1 MKLTA
6 DNYFSKEAAKE
17 YCSVSQLKRFIG
29 SAGRLG
35 CEVQALAE
43 INGEIEPPEPS
54 KAMLLGSYVDC
65 LLLEPEKKEEFENKH
80 PEMFSS
86 RGETKGQL
94 KSDYTIADA
103 MVETARAD
111 KVFMKAL
118 NGKKQQI
125 MTGEIYGVPFKIK
138 VDVLGD
144 KKITDLKTC
153 ASITETQY
161 NPVTGIKETFAEFY
175 DYDLQGA
182 IYQEIVRQNTGEKL
196 PFFLA
201 CISKEKV
208 PDHEIIW
215 IDDESLEE
223 RLQEEM
229 ANIIHVGMLK
239 RGEVK
244 PKPCGVCEYCR
255 SIKKVKKAINWR
267 QIGGELENDIHVYD
281 SNGKEKATKS
291 E

>member
-6 DNYFSKEAAKE
+6 DTYFSLDAAKA

-29 SAGRLG
+29 SAGKFG
-35 CEVQALAE
+35 CEAQALAE
-43 INGEIEPPEPS
+43 INGEIKPPETS

-65 LLLEPEKKEEFENKH
+65 LLLEPKKKDEFEKNH
-80 PEMFSS
+80 PELFKKN
-86 RGETKGQL
+86 GDL
-94 KSDYTIADA
+94 YSDFEVAPE
-103 MVETARAD
+103 MVKTAQAD
-111 KVFMKAL
+111 KTFMKAL
-118 NGKKQQI
+118 AGKKQQI
-125 MTGEIYGVPFKIK
+125 LTGEIFGVPFKIK

-161 NPVTGIKETFAEFY
+161 NPVRGQRETFAEYY

-182 IYQEIVRQNTGEKL
+182 IYQEIVRQNTGKKL

-223 RLQEEM
+223 RLFNEQ
-229 ANIIHVGMLK
+229 ANIIHVGLLK
-239 RGEVK
+239 NGEVE
-244 PKPCGVCEYCR
+244 PTACGCCDYCR
-255 SIKKVKKAINWR
+255 GRKKVSKAINWR
-267 QIGGELENDIHVYD
+267 EIGGKLE
-281 SNGKEKATKS
+281 
-291 E
+291 

>member
-1 MKLTA
+1 MELTSE
-6 DNYFSKEAAKE
+6 NYFGKEAAKK

-29 SAGRLG
+29 SGGRFG
-35 CEVQALAE
+35 CEAQAMAE
-43 INGEIEPPEPS
+43 INGDIEPPEPS

-65 LLLEPEKKEEFENKH
+65 LLLEPDKKDAFIAKH
-80 PEMFSS
+80 PEMFKKN
-86 RGETKGQL
+86 GEL
-94 KSDYTIADA
+94 YADYTIADA
-103 MVETARAD
+103 MVKTAKD
-111 KVFMKAL
+111 DEVFMKAL
-118 NGKKQQI
+118 DGKKQEI
-125 MTGEIYGVPFKIK
+125 LTGEIFGVPFRVK

-153 ASITETQY
+153 ASITEMQF
-161 NPVTGIKETFAEFY
+161 NPVRGRRESFAEFY

-208 PDHEIIW
+208 PDHEVIW

-223 RLQEEM
+223 RLRQEQ

-239 RGEVK
+239 AGDVK
-244 PKPCGVCEYCR
+244 PRECGVCDFCR
-255 SIKKVKKAINWR
+255 GKKRITKAINWR
-267 QIGGELENDIHVYD
+267 EIGGKLE
-281 SNGKEKATKS
+281 
-291 E
+291 

>member
-1 MKLTA
+1 LKLTSE
-6 DNYFSKEAAKE
+6 NYFGLDAAKA

-29 SAGRLG
+29 SGGKVG

-43 INGEIEPPEPS
+43 INGEIDPPEPS

-65 LLLEPEKKEEFENKH
+65 LLLEPEKKDTFTANH

-103 MVETARAD
+103 MVKTAKAD

-118 NGKKQQI
+118 SGKKQQI
-125 MTGEIYGVPFKIK
+125 MTGEIFGVPFKIK

-153 ASITETQY
+153 ASITETQF
-161 NPVTGIKETFAEFY
+161 NPVTGLRETFAEFY

-182 IYQEIVRQNTGEKL
+182 IYQEIVRQNTGKKL

-208 PDHEIIW
+208 PDHEVIW

-223 RLQEEM
+223 RLFNEQ

-239 RGEVK
+239 RGEVE
-244 PKPCGVCEYCR
+244 PKACGVCDYCR
-255 SIKKVKKAINWR
+255 SRKKVKKAINWR
-267 QIGGELENDIHVYD
+267 EIGGIFE
-281 SNGKEKATKS
+281 
-291 E
+291 

>member
-1 MKLTA
+1 MELTS
-6 DNYFSKEAAKE
+6 DNYFSLESSKG

-29 SAGRLG
+29 SAGHFG
-35 CEVQALAE
+35 CEAQALAE

-65 LLLEPEKKEEFENKH
+65 LLLEPDKKDAFIAKH
-80 PEMFSS
+80 PEMFKKN
-86 RGETKGQL
+86 GEL
-94 KSDYTIADA
+94 YADYTIADA
-103 MVETARAD
+103 MVKTAKSD
-111 KVFMKAL
+111 KTFMKAL
-118 NGKKQQI
+118 SGKKQQI
-125 MTGEIYGVPFKIK
+125 MTGTIYGVPFKIK

-144 KKITDLKTC
+144 NKITDLKTC

-161 NPVTGIKETFAEFY
+161 NPITGQRETFAEFY

-182 IYQEIVRQNTGEKL
+182 IYREIVRQNTGKTL

-215 IDDESLEE
+215 IDDESLTD
-223 RLQEEM
+223 RLYNEQ

-239 RGEVK
+239 RGEVE
-244 PKPCGVCEYCR
+244 PTACGCCDYCR
-255 SIKKVKKAINWR
+255 SKKKVKKAINWR
-267 QIGGELENDIHVYD
+267 EIGGKLE
-281 SNGKEKATKS
+281 
-291 E
+291 

>member
-6 DNYFSKEAAKE
+6 DNYFSNDAAKR

-29 SAGRLG
+29 SGGRFG

-43 INGEIEPPEPS
+43 INGEIDPPEAS

-65 LLLEPEKKEEFENKH
+65 LLLEPQKKDAFIAKH
-80 PEMFSS
+80 PEMFKKN
-86 RGETKGQL
+86 GEL
-94 KSDYTIADA
+94 YADYTIADA
-103 MVETARAD
+103 MVKTAQSD
-111 KVFMKAL
+111 KTFMKAL
-118 NGKKQQI
+118 DGKKQVI
-125 MTGEIYGVPFKIK
+125 MTGDIFGVPFKIK

-153 ASITETQY
+153 ASITETQF
-161 NPVTGIKETFAEFY
+161 NPIRGQRETFAEFY

-182 IYQEIVRQNTGEKL
+182 IYQQIVFQNTGKKM

-215 IDDESLEE
+215 IDDESLAE
-223 RLQEEM
+223 RLKNEM
-229 ANIIHVGMLK
+229 PNIIHVGMLK
-239 RGEVK
+239 RGEIDA
-244 PKPCGVCEYCR
+244 KPCGVCDYCR
-255 SIKKVKKAINWR
+255 SKKRIKKALNWR

-281 SNGKEKATKS
+281 TDEIQENSKP
-291 E
+291 

>member
-1 MKLTA
+1 MELTA

-35 CEVQALAE
+35 CEKQALAE
-43 INGEIEPPEPS
+43 INGEVAPPEPS
-54 KAMLLGSYVDC
+54 KPMLLGSYVDC
-65 LLLEPEKKEEFENKH
+65 LLLEPEKKDAFIAAH
-80 PEMFSS
+80 PEMFKKN
-86 RGETKGQL
+86 GEL
-94 KSDYTIADA
+94 YADYTIADA
-103 MVETARAD
+103 MVKTAKDD

-118 NGKKQQI
+118 DGKKQEI
-125 MTGEIYGVPFKIK
+125 MKGEIFGVPFKIK
-138 VDVLGD
+138 IDVLGD

-153 ASITETQY
+153 QSITETQY
-161 NPVTGIKETFAEFY
+161 NPVTGVRETFAEFY

-182 IYQEIVRQNTGEKL
+182 IYQEIVRQNTGKKL

-223 RLQEEM
+223 RLQAEM

-239 RGEVK
+239 RGEVE
-244 PKPCGVCEYCR
+244 PTACGCCDYCR
-255 SIKKVKKAINWR
+255 SKKKVTKAINWR
-267 QIGGELENDIHVYD
+267 EIGGTLE
-281 SNGKEKATKS
+281 
-291 E
+291 

>member
-6 DNYFSKEAAKE
+6 DNYFSNDAAKR

-29 SAGRLG
+29 SGGRIG
-35 CEVQALAE
+35 CEAQALAE

-65 LLLEPEKKEEFENKH
+65 LLLEPKKKEQFEKNH
-80 PEMFSS
+80 PELFKKDGS
-86 RGETKGQL
+86 L
-94 KSDYTIADA
+94 YSDYAIAPD
-103 MVETARAD
+103 MVKTAKND
-111 KVFMKAL
+111 KTFMKAL
-118 NGKKQQI
+118 DGKKQVI
-125 MTGEIYGVPFKIK
+125 MTGDIFGVPFKIK

-153 ASITETQY
+153 ASITETQF
-161 NPVTGIKETFAEFY
+161 NPIRGQRETFAEFY

-182 IYQEIVRQNTGEKL
+182 IYQQIVFQNTGKKM

-215 IDDESLEE
+215 IDDESLSE
-223 RLQEEM
+223 RLEQVKPY
-229 ANIIHVGMLK
+229 IVHVGMLK
-239 RGEVK
+239 NGEVE
-244 PKPCGVCEYCR
+244 PTACGCCDYCR
-255 SIKKVKKAINWR
+255 SKKKVKKAINWR
-267 QIGGELENDIHVYD
+267 QIGGELENGTHVYD
-281 SNGKEKATKS
+281 TDKGK
-291 E
+291 

>member
-6 DNYFSKEAAKE
+6 DNYFGQEAAKE

-29 SAGRLG
+29 SGGNFG
-35 CEVQALAE
+35 CERQALAE
-43 INGEIEPPEPS
+43 INGEIAPPEPS

-65 LLLEPEKKEEFENKH
+65 ALLEPEKKDEFLAKH

-103 MVETARAD
+103 MIQTAKED
-111 KVFMKAL
+111 SVFMKAL
-118 NGKKQQI
+118 KGKKQVI
-125 MTGEIYGVPFKIK
+125 MTGDIFGVPFRIK

-153 ASITETQY
+153 ASITESIF
-161 NPVTGIKETFAEFY
+161 NPVTGRRESFAEFY

-182 IYQEIVRQNTGEKL
+182 IYQEIVFQNTGKRL

-201 CISKEKV
+201 CISKEKT

-215 IDDESLEE
+215 IDDESLAE
-223 RLQEEM
+223 RLYNEQ

-239 RGEVK
+239 RGEVEA
-244 PKPCGVCEYCR
+244 KPCGVCDYCR
-255 SIKKVKKAINWR
+255 SKKRIKKALNWR
-267 QIGGELENDIHVYD
+267 QIGGELEDDIHVYD
-281 SNGKEKATKS
+281 TDREEKNAESK
-291 E
+291 

>member
-6 DNYFSKEAAKE
+6 DNYFSNESAKE

-29 SAGRLG
+29 SGGRFG

-43 INGEIEPPEPS
+43 INGEIDPPEPS

-65 LLLEPEKKEEFENKH
+65 LLLEPEKKEQFEKNH
-80 PEMFSS
+80 PELFKKDGS
-86 RGETKGQL
+86 L
-94 KSDYTIADA
+94 YSDYAIAPD
-103 MVETARAD
+103 MVKTAKND
-111 KVFMKAL
+111 KTFMKAL
-118 NGKKQQI
+118 NGKKQVI
-125 MTGEIYGVPFKIK
+125 MTGKIYGVPFRIK

-144 KKITDLKTC
+144 KKLCDLKTC
-153 ASITETQY
+153 QSITETQY
-161 NPVTGIKETFAEFY
+161 NPVTGQRETFAEFY

-182 IYQEIVRQNTGEKL
+182 IYQEIVRQNTGKRL

-223 RLQEEM
+223 RLFNEQ

-239 RGEVK
+239 RGEVE
-244 PKPCGVCEYCR
+244 PKACGVCDYCR
-255 SIKKVKKAINWR
+255 SRKKVKKAINWR
-267 QIGGELENDIHVYD
+267 EIGGILE
-281 SNGKEKATKS
+281 
-291 E
+291 